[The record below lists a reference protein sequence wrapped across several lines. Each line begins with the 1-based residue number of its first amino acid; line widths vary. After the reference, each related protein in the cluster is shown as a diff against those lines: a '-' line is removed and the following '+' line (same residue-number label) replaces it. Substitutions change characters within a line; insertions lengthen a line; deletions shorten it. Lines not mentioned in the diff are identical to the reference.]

1 MQSSPV
7 GQFQNTSAS
16 AGTCSSSH
24 LHSNPSNSRQRRDAE
39 FALDAWMFPVGDEV
53 CSRIPQPFFISS
65 EWFQYPANIIKMKK
79 CYLPGRERKM
89 IAIRRTEAVARRKH
103 MPAEARVWVQRMGG
117 SFPTEVVRRSCLE
130 DTGTELDLQ
139 QRDGEERSGYFRGS
153 VHQNFADFCHWQNHW
168 IHIHIKRRN
177 RFKDSTS
184 AC

>member
-1 MQSSPV
+1 
-7 GQFQNTSAS
+7 
-16 AGTCSSSH
+16 
-24 LHSNPSNSRQRRDAE
+24 
-39 FALDAWMFPVGDEV
+39 MFPVGDEV